1 MIKSSISIAAMKIR
15 ALVIVMLLS
24 GLLAGHG
31 GAVPLDMRQRVKEL
45 KDLRWGMSIRWSL
58 STFSGKDLTPGV
70 KYMALFQAT
79 GCDTDQW
86 VRTAKEAE
94 MGYIIFLAKHHDG
107 FCLWDTKS
115 TMRKVTKSPLGRDV
129 LAELHKSCGRYGLKL
144 ALCFA
149 EGEFADNKSYHPRGY
164 LPEMK
169 KTQLRELLTDFG
181 PIEYLWIDSS
191 QGDGGM
197 SHADTTAWCKM
208 LQPGCF
214 VGYNGGQ
221 VSGDIRVA
229 EWGRPAPLAVAPG
242 AGWSYSS
249 VGRGGYLLA
258 EFTYPI
264 LPPHEGGAKWFYS
277 LPKHDNLCL
286 PADKLYADYLGAV
299 KYGNLFSI
307 DVGPDPGGKL
317 RDIDVRTLREVGAMI
332 RNAREKK
339 QVIMDGKMDQQG
351 EGK

>member
-1 MIKSSISIAAMKIR
+1 MRTSALAIA
-15 ALVIVMLLS
+15 VFLS
-24 GLLAGHG
+24 GLLAGRV
-31 GAVPLDMRQRVKEL
+31 GAVDMRQRAKEL
-45 KDLRWGMSIRWSL
+45 QDLKWGMSIRWSL

-70 KYMALFQAT
+70 KDMAFFKAT

-86 VRTAKEAE
+86 ARTAKEAE

-107 FCLWDTKS
+107 FCMWDTKS

-129 LAELHKSCGRYGLKL
+129 LAELRKTCDKYGIKL
-144 ALCFA
+144 ALYFA

-169 KTQLRELLTDFG
+169 KTQLRELLTNFG
-181 PIEYLWIDSS
+181 PLEYLWIDHA

-214 VGYNGGQ
+214 IGYNGGQ

-229 EWGRPAPLAVAPG
+229 EWGRPSPLAATPG
-242 AGWSYSS
+242 AEWSYYS
-249 VGRGGYLLA
+249 VGRGNWLLA

-264 LPPHEGGAKWFYS
+264 LPAHEGGAKWFYS

-299 KYGNLFSI
+299 KCGNIFSI
-307 DVGPDPGGKL
+307 DVGPDPAGKL
-317 RDIDVRTLREVGAMI
+317 RDIDVRTLREVGEMI
-332 RNAREKK
+332 RRGREKT
-339 QVIMDGKMDQQG
+339 D
-351 EGK
+351 